1 MAIKT
6 FQIHGVTI
14 PNRYIL
20 APMHHLTD
28 YSMRKMAADKGAG
41 MVYTEMLSCKDMLA
55 QDATILSAVR
65 DTRKDKATEPNTK
78 LALQIYGAD
87 EATVLAAL
95 PLLEK
100 EGDYDFL
107 DFNIGCPRK
116 EVMDEGA
123 GCAWL
128 TKQEALFHLL
138 TKLVS
143 LSKKPVLLKT
153 RTGIDA
159 EIDLPAFAKKVEACG
174 VSLICIHGRTR
185 SQFFQG
191 PVDYDLIRKTKEA
204 LTIPVLANGGIRLAN
219 AEEVFK
225 ATSADGL
232 MIGQAS
238 LGDPKIFE
246 DLLRQEEGL
255 PLKPNGLIRQ
265 GEDLRAHLSLLFAS
279 QDLASAI
286 VFARR
291 IFPEYVTAYV
301 QTEDVKEIL
310 AHCETAEDFMK
321 LACRLEYK

>member
-14 PNRYIL
+14 PNRYVL

-41 MVYTEMLSCKDMLA
+41 MVYTEMLSSKDMLA

-138 TKLVS
+138 AKLVS

-153 RTGIDA
+153 RTGIDG
-159 EIDLPAFAKKVEACG
+159 EMDLPAFAKKVEACG

-279 QDLASAI
+279 RDLASAT

-291 IFPEYVTAYV
+291 IFPEYVKAYV